1 MEIIIYESDDD
12 DMFESIYTTII
23 SSIQKCLW
31 KGSSWTTD
39 SVVDNI
45 ITISKYNLLTG
56 SSYIKLTN

>member
-23 SSIQKCLW
+23 SNIQKYLG
-31 KGSSWTTD
+31 KGSSWITD

-45 ITISKYNLLTG
+45 ITISKYSLLTG
-56 SSYIKLTN
+56 SSYIKLTK